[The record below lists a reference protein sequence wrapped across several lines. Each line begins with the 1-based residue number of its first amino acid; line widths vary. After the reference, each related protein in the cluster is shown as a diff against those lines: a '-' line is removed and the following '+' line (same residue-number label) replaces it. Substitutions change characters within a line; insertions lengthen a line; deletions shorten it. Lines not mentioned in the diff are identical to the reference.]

1 MPLIFFNTK
10 KNPLPFAILNR
21 RQRIFFIMFLFNSIT
36 LNAQIFFNK
45 VLNCDTCLTTTYADG
60 IFNQNLIVSG
70 SPKLGN
76 RTLGPNGAWF
86 DKSVFAALPV
96 LSAQTDPV
104 SIRRTNPWTYDGV
117 IGPGTSQVDM
127 TLSKAFRIHEGW
139 KFEFRV
145 EGYNVANH
153 INWDN
158 PVVDFNNTAN
168 FGKVISKRPGY
179 IGREVQ
185 YGFKLTF

>member
-1 MPLIFFNTK
+1 MK
-10 KNPLPFAILNR
+10 DAPLPVELALGGW
-21 RQRIFFIMFLFNSIT
+21 Q
-36 LNAQIFFNK
+36 
-45 VLNCDTCLTTTYADG
+45 LTTTNRWYSG
-60 IFNQNLIVSG
+60 RQLIFNQNLIVNG
-70 SPKLGN
+70 NPKLAN

-104 SIRRTNPWTYDGV
+104 NIRRTNPWTFDGV
-117 IGPGTSQVDM
+117 FGPGTSQVDM
-127 TLSKAFRIHEGW
+127 TVSKAFRIREGI

-145 EGYNVANH
+145 EGYNIANH

-158 PVVDFNNTAN
+158 PSVDFNNVN
-168 FGKVISKRPGY
+168 FGKVVSKRPGY
-179 IGREVQ
+179 IGREIQ